1 MQEDI
6 RSFNQDIWFSSFKMI
21 VINMLK
27 IRNELE
33 SLTENQAYKNQMES
47 LELKIQYMK
56 LKTQLMDLTED

>member
-1 MQEDI
+1 
-6 RSFNQDIWFSSFKMI
+6 
-21 VINMLK
+21 MLK